1 MNVLLLYSRGVLPN
15 DGGIATISKELVR
28 SMRSDG
34 HNVILLG
41 YKDLKKSGYDEHQL
55 FLPNGGENVD
65 ENVLYVEGLCR
76 RECIDLIVNQVPL
89 DPPYMNLIPR
99 IKGRVRAKIIS
110 CLHNPVMS
118 QVTNLTYR
126 KEYELR
132 KRGLGFVLP
141 LMKTPLIKG
150 LLSMLYKCKYRRTYR
165 KILSFSD
172 KVVVLCDGMKAE
184 LLDMVGSKG
193 DSKIEIIP
201 NFIQS
206 VPVIDFSKKERIIV
220 WCGTV
225 DFDVKRVDVVL
236 SLWGKLQGL
245 MPDWELKILGSGS
258 KMEEAKRIA
267 EGLQLERFSFEGRVD
282 PCDYYKRA
290 KFLFV
295 TSSFESFSLVTAE
308 AMSFGVVP
316 VVFDT
321 FPMASLLVDN
331 GQNGFLVAPYDKDA
345 FVQKVLEIA
354 YEEGKWKAMGGA
366 AVQKSSSYISSS
378 VFDSW
383 RKLFCSVVE

>member
-1 MNVLLLYSRGVLPN
+1 
-15 DGGIATISKELVR
+15 
-28 SMRSDG
+28 
-34 HNVILLG
+34 
-41 YKDLKKSGYDEHQL
+41 
-55 FLPNGGENVD
+55 
-65 ENVLYVEGLCR
+65 
-76 RECIDLIVNQVPL
+76 
-89 DPPYMNLIPR
+89 
-99 IKGRVRAKIIS
+99 
-110 CLHNPVMS
+110 
-118 QVTNLTYR
+118 
-126 KEYELR
+126 
-132 KRGLGFVLP
+132 
-141 LMKTPLIKG
+141 
-150 LLSMLYKCKYRRTYR
+150 
-165 KILSFSD
+165 
-172 KVVVLCDGMKAE
+172 
-184 LLDMVGSKG
+184 
-193 DSKIEIIP
+193 
-201 NFIQS
+201 
-206 VPVIDFSKKERIIV
+206 
-220 WCGTV
+220 
-225 DFDVKRVDVVL
+225 
-236 SLWGKLQGL
+236 

-378 VFDSW
+378 VFDTW

>member
-41 YKDLKKSGYDEHQL
+41 YKDLRKTGYDEYQL
-55 FLPNGGENVD
+55 FLPNGGENLE
-65 ENVLYVEGLCR
+65 ENVLYIEDICR
-76 RECIDLIVNQVPL
+76 RESIDLIINQVPL
-89 DPPYMNLIPR
+89 DPPYLKLLPC
-99 IKGRVRAKIIS
+99 IKGRIRAKIVS
-110 CLHNPVMS
+110 CLHNPVLS
-118 QVTNLTYR
+118 QVANLTYR
-126 KEYELR
+126 KEYDLR

-150 LLSMLYKCKYRRTYR
+150 LLSMLYKCRYRRIYR

-184 LLDMVGSKG
+184 LLNMVG
-193 DSKIEIIP
+193 DQDDPKIEVIP

-206 VPVIDFSKKERIIV
+206 VPVVDFSKKEKIIV

-245 MPDWELKILGSGS
+245 MPDWKLMILGSGS
-258 KMEEAKRIA
+258 KMEEAKKIA
-267 EGLQLERFSFEGRVD
+267 KGLQLERFSFEGRVD
-282 PCDYYKRA
+282 PCDYYERA

-295 TSSFESFSLVTAE
+295 TSSFESFSLVTVETSLDLSSKRSLKLSSARFI
-308 AMSFGVVP
+308 S
-316 VVFDT
+316 
-321 FPMASLLVDN
+321 AS
-331 GQNGFLVAPYDKDA
+331 
-345 FVQKVLEIA
+345 
-354 YEEGKWKAMGGA
+354 
-366 AVQKSSSYISSS
+366 
-378 VFDSW
+378 
-383 RKLFCSVVE
+383 